1 MASSVS
7 KMLVFQIETC
17 LYCAVLTASC
27 CFASNYF
34 TFLKIPAIVFMC
46 VYAVFWML
54 VVHIIVML
62 SVFSLRSRP
71 TAGVFMD
78 SVVADVSQG
87 FAVVASILWV
97 SLLSGMYLHLPYITA
112 TPGGESSASAVALAV
127 VLGFFVVVPFLALIS
142 TYMAVPDGATNSLLI
157 NGSTLGAASLLF
169 LVFVSF
175 GSTGFT
181 RCYLFG
187 GGANNSLFI
196 FLVVIYWGL
205 LFGVE
210 IADEFWDP
218 LELWGGAQAV
228 EGTVQAP
235 RGFLAK
241 VQSLNVSVRISY
253 CRIVGCLLDIMIVA
267 TSIAFSNSDIH
278 GTTGL
283 FILFITLVHIPLV
296 VMLEFATPEKSTPV
310 AVVLPKVE
318 PFTPPGSKPGGSA
331 SGSRIPNMHAFP
343 FNAAASSGINS
354 RVTPTLPR
362 QRRGL
367 STESDLF
374 Y

>member
-1 MASSVS
+1 
-7 KMLVFQIETC
+7 
-17 LYCAVLTASC
+17 
-27 CFASNYF
+27 
-34 TFLKIPAIVFMC
+34 
-46 VYAVFWML
+46 ML

-71 TAGVFMD
+71 TGGVFVD
-78 SVVADVSQG
+78 SVVAEVTQG
-87 FAVVASILWV
+87 FAVVASILWI
-97 SLLSGMYLHLPYITA
+97 SLLSGIYLHLPYITA
-112 TPGGESSASAVALAV
+112 TPGGESSASVVALAV
-127 VLGFFVVVPFLALIS
+127 VLGFSVVVPFLALVS
-142 TYMAVPDGATNSLLI
+142 TYIAVPDGASNSLLI

-187 GGANNSLFI
+187 GGVNNTLFI
-196 FLVVIYWGL
+196 LIVFIYWGL

-218 LELWGGAQAV
+218 LIVWGGTQAV
-228 EGTVQAP
+228 GEATEAP
-235 RGFLAK
+235 SGFLATML
-241 VQSLNVSVRISY
+241 SFTMSVRISY
-253 CRIVGCLLDIMIVA
+253 WRIVGCLLDIVIVS
-267 TSIAFSNSDIH
+267 TSFAFSNSDIH

-296 VMLEFATPEKSTPV
+296 VMVEFATPQGVVEV
-310 AVVLPKVE
+310 AIPQDAAAPEIEVQGVKV
-318 PFTPPGSKPGGSA
+318 A
-331 SGSRIPNMHAFP
+331 LSRIPNFHAFP

-354 RVTPTLPR
+354 RVAPTLPR

-367 STESDLF
+367 STDSDLF